1 MTTNPNKGD
10 TMNQAVEFARSHR
23 GQYIV
28 GQALYVAIQAMKKV
42 PAPHTEHSNIAD
54 MEYLMKEMYP
64 MYAAVHGPEVEEAF
78 EKLKAMQEDK

>member
-1 MTTNPNKGD
+1 
-10 TMNQAVEFARSHR
+10 MNQAVEFARSHR

-64 MYAAVHGPEVEEAF
+64 MYAAVNGPEVEEAM
-78 EKLKAMQEDK
+78 KVLKAQQKEV

>member
-1 MTTNPNKGD
+1 MNDFTNKVNPADAAHFLN
-10 TMNQAVEFARSHR
+10 TMR
-23 GQYIV
+23 GKCIV
-28 GQALYVAIQAMKKV
+28 GQALYHAIAVLKKV